1 LFNRLETWNLK
12 LETLNPELGNWN
24 FKQKD
29 MIWSIAWRNVWRNK
43 LRSIIMIAAIA
54 LGLFAGVFTMAFMQG
69 AVDAR
74 IESATKTELAHLQ
87 VHAPDFLVNNDIALK
102 IDNADEILGNILA
115 LDSVV
120 AASKRLIAEPFI
132 MAAHGTGGGKLI
144 GVIPEQEK
152 KVTDIWEKIIDGAYL
167 EHDSRMPPV
176 VVGEKLAKRLR
187 LKVGTR
193 INVQMVDRNGDLSVK
208 GFRVSGIYR
217 TTNTSYDESTL
228 FVRFEDLQAQL
239 EMEENSAHE
248 IAVLLENG
256 NEAAAVK
263 PSIQK
268 QAGNYHVQTWKE
280 LSPEMSL
287 LTDSMDQY
295 LYIFI
300 LIILLALCF
309 GIINTMLMAVL
320 ERVKEI
326 GMLMAVGM
334 NKRRIFSMIIL
345 ESVLLTVSGGLLGML
360 IGAVVTK
367 IFETRPINLAMF
379 AEGLESYGFAS
390 QVYTSLRSETLI
402 TIGLLVIITGVFSA
416 VWPARKALKLNPAEA
431 TRTE

>member
-1 LFNRLETWNLK
+1 
-12 LETLNPELGNWN
+12 
-24 FKQKD
+24 

-43 LRSIIMIAAIA
+43 LRSLVMIAAIA

-69 AVDAR
+69 TVDAR
-74 IESATKTELAHLQ
+74 IQSATKTELAHLQ

-102 IDNADEILGNILA
+102 IDNANEILGNIEA

-120 AASKRLIAEPFI
+120 AASQRLIAEPFI

-152 KVTDIWEKIIDGAYL
+152 RVTDIWEKIVDGTYL
-167 EHDSRMPPV
+167 GHDSRMPPV

-193 INVQMVDRNGDLSVK
+193 INVQMVDRNGNLSVK
-208 GFRVSGIYR
+208 GYRVSGIYR

-228 FVRFEDLQAQL
+228 FVKFKDLQAQL
-239 EMEENSAHE
+239 GMEENTAHE

-256 NEAAAVK
+256 NEAASVK

-268 QAGNYHVQTWKE
+268 LAGNYDVQTWKE

-287 LTDSMDQY
+287 LTDSMNQY
-295 LYIFI
+295 MYIFI

-334 NKRRIFSMIIL
+334 NRHRIFFMIIL
-345 ESVLLTVSGGLLGML
+345 ESVLLTVSGGVLGIL
-360 IGAVVTK
+360 IGSVVTK
-367 IFETRPINLAMF
+367 FFETRPINLAMF

-390 QVYTSLRSETLI
+390 QVYTSLQGETLV
-402 TIGLLVIITGVFSA
+402 TIGILVIITGVLSA

>member
-1 LFNRLETWNLK
+1 
-12 LETLNPELGNWN
+12 
-24 FKQKD
+24 

-43 LRSIIMIAAIA
+43 LRSIVMMAAIA

-87 VHAPDFLVNNDIALK
+87 IHAPDFLVNNDVALK
-102 IDNADEILGNILA
+102 IENADELTRQIEV

-152 KVTDIWEKIIDGAYL
+152 KVTDIWEKIVDGAYL

-176 VVGEKLAKRLR
+176 VVGEKLARRLR

-193 INVQMVDRNGDLSVK
+193 INVQMVDRNGDLSIK
-208 GFRVSGIYR
+208 GYRVSGIYR

-228 FVRFEDLQAQL
+228 FVRFQDLQSQL
-239 EMEENSAHE
+239 GMEENTAHE
-248 IAVLLENG
+248 IAVLLKNG

-263 PSIQK
+263 PSVQK
-268 QAGNYHVQTWKE
+268 LAGNYEVQTWKE

-295 LYIFI
+295 MYIFI

-345 ESVLLTVSGGLLGML
+345 ESVLLTVSGGILGML
-360 IGAVVTK
+360 IGSVVTK
-367 IFETRPINLAMF
+367 FFETRPINLAMF

-390 QVYTSLRSETLI
+390 QVYTSLQVETLV
-402 TIGLLVIITGVFSA
+402 TIGILVILTGMLSA

>member
-1 LFNRLETWNLK
+1 MTGE
-12 LETLNPELGNWN
+12 ETLNL
-24 FKQKD
+24 KQTD

-43 LRSIIMIAAIA
+43 LRSLVMIAAIA

-102 IDNADEILGNILA
+102 IDNADEILGNIAA

-152 KVTDIWEKIIDGAYL
+152 KVTDIWEKIVDGAYL
-167 EHDSRMPPV
+167 EHDSRMPPI
-176 VVGEKLAKRLR
+176 VVGEKLAKRLQM
-187 LKVGTR
+187 KVGTR
-193 INVQMVDRNGDLSVK
+193 INVQMVDRNGDLSIK
-208 GFRVSGIYR
+208 GYRVSGIYR

-228 FVRFEDLQAQL
+228 FVKFEDLQAQL
-239 EMEENSAHE
+239 GMGEKSAHE
-248 IAVLLENG
+248 IAVLLESG
-256 NEAAAVK
+256 DEAAAVK
-263 PSIQK
+263 PSIIK
-268 QAGNYHVQTWKE
+268 LAGDYNVQTWKE

-295 LYIFI
+295 MYIFI

-334 NKRRIFSMIIL
+334 NRRRIFFMIIL
-345 ESVLLTVSGGLLGML
+345 ESVLLTVSGGILGML
-360 IGAVVTK
+360 IGSVVTK
-367 IFETRPINLAMF
+367 FFETRPINLAMF
-379 AEGLESYGFAS
+379 AEGLENYGFAS
-390 QVYTSLRSETLI
+390 QIYTSLQGETLV
-402 TIGLLVIITGVFSA
+402 TIGILVIITGVLSA
-416 VWPARKALKLNPAEA
+416 IWPARKALKLNPAEA

>member
-1 LFNRLETWNLK
+1 
-12 LETLNPELGNWN
+12 
-24 FKQKD
+24 

-43 LRSIIMIAAIA
+43 LRSIIMIAAIT

-144 GVIPEQEK
+144 GVVPGQEK
-152 KVTDIWEKIIDGAYL
+152 KVTDISEKIVDGAYL

-176 VVGEKLAKRLR
+176 VIGEKLANRLR

-193 INVQMVDRNGDLSVK
+193 INMQMVDRNGDLSIK
-208 GFRVSGIYR
+208 GYRVSGIYR
-217 TTNTSYDESTL
+217 TTNTGYDESNL
-228 FVRFEDLQAQL
+228 FVNFEDLQAQL
-239 EMEENSAHE
+239 GMDENTAHE

-256 NEAAAVK
+256 NEASAVK
-263 PSIQK
+263 ASIQK
-268 QAGNYHVQTWKE
+268 IAGNYIVQTWKE

-295 LYIFI
+295 MYIFI

-334 NKRRIFSMIIL
+334 NKRRIFFMIVL
-345 ESVLLTVSGGLLGML
+345 ESVLLTITGGALG
-360 IGAVVTK
+360 IVTGSAITK
-367 IFETRPINLAMF
+367 IFETRPINLSMF
-379 AEGLESYGFAS
+379 AEGLESYGYAS
-390 QVYTSLRSETLI
+390 QVNTSLQGNMI
-402 TIGLLVIITGVFSA
+402 VTIALLVLITGVLSA

>member
-1 LFNRLETWNLK
+1 
-12 LETLNPELGNWN
+12 
-24 FKQKD
+24 

-43 LRSIIMIAAIA
+43 MRSIIMIAAIT
-54 LGLFAGVFTMAFMQG
+54 LGLFAGVFVIAFMQG
-69 AVDAR
+69 VVDAR

-87 VHAPDFLVNNDIALK
+87 IHVPDFLVNNDIALK
-102 IDNADEILGNILA
+102 IENADEILQKIEGP
-115 LDSVV
+115 DSVIAV
-120 AASKRLIAEPFI
+120 SKRLIAEPFI

-144 GVIPEQEK
+144 GVVPEQEK
-152 KVTDIWEKIIDGAYL
+152 RVTDIWEKITDGAYL
-167 EHDSRMPPV
+167 EHESRIPPV

-193 INVQMVDRNGDLSVK
+193 INMQIVDLGGDLSIK
-208 GFRVSGIYR
+208 GYRVSGIYR

-228 FVRFEDLQAQL
+228 FVKFEDLKSQL
-239 EMEENSAHE
+239 GMEDNTAHE
-248 IAVLLENG
+248 IAVLLNNG

-268 QAGNYHVQTWKE
+268 TAGNYEVQTWKE

-295 LYIFI
+295 MYIFI

-320 ERVKEI
+320 DRVKEI

-345 ESVLLTVSGGLLGML
+345 ESALLTILGGVLGL
-360 IGAVVTK
+360 IIGSVITK
-367 IFETRPINLAMF
+367 IFETRPINLSMF
-379 AEGLESYGFAS
+379 SEGLEEYGFAS
-390 QVYTSLRSETLI
+390 QVYTSLRPETLVI
-402 TIGLLVIITGVFSA
+402 ISILVIITGVLSA
-416 VWPARKALKLNPAEA
+416 VYPALKALKLNPAEA
-431 TRTE
+431 TRSE

>member
-1 LFNRLETWNLK
+1 
-12 LETLNPELGNWN
+12 
-24 FKQKD
+24 

-43 LRSIIMIAAIA
+43 LRSLIMVAAIA

-87 VHAPDFLVNNDIALK
+87 IHAPDFLVNNDVALK
-102 IDNADEILGNILA
+102 IENADELTRQIEV

-152 KVTDIWEKIIDGAYL
+152 KVTDIWEKIVDGAYL

-176 VVGEKLAKRLR
+176 VVGEKLARRLR
-187 LKVGTR
+187 LNVGTR
-193 INVQMVDRNGDLSVK
+193 INVQMVDRNGNLSIK
-208 GFRVSGIYR
+208 GYRVSGIYR

-228 FVRFEDLQAQL
+228 FVRFQDLQSQL
-239 EMEENSAHE
+239 GMEENTAHE
-248 IAVLLENG
+248 IAVLLKNG

-263 PSIQK
+263 PSVQK
-268 QAGNYHVQTWKE
+268 LAGNYEVQTWKE

-295 LYIFI
+295 MYIFI

-345 ESVLLTVSGGLLGML
+345 ESVLLTVSGGILGML
-360 IGAVVTK
+360 IGSVVTK
-367 IFETRPINLAMF
+367 FFETRPINLAMF

-390 QVYTSLRSETLI
+390 QVYTSLQSETLV
-402 TIGLLVIITGVFSA
+402 TIGILVILTGMLSA

>member
-1 LFNRLETWNLK
+1 
-12 LETLNPELGNWN
+12 
-24 FKQKD
+24 

-87 VHAPDFLVNNDIALK
+87 IHDPDFLVNNDIAFK
-102 IDNADEILGNILA
+102 IENADELTRQVET

-144 GVIPEQEK
+144 GITPEQEK
-152 KVTDIWEKIIDGAYL
+152 KVTDIWEKIVDGAYL
-167 EHDSRMPPV
+167 EHDSRMPPM

-193 INVQMVDRNGDLSVK
+193 INLQMVDRNGDLSIK
-208 GFRVSGIYR
+208 GYRVSGIYR

-239 EMEENSAHE
+239 GMEENTAHE
-248 IAVLLENG
+248 IAVLLDNG
-256 NEAAAVK
+256 NEAALVK

-268 QAGNYHVQTWKE
+268 MVGNYDVQTWKE

-295 LYIFI
+295 MYIFI

-320 ERVKEI
+320 ERIKEI

-345 ESVLLTVSGGLLGML
+345 ESVLLTVSGGMLGMF
-360 IGAVVTK
+360 IGSVVTK
-367 IFETRPINLAMF
+367 FFETRPINLAMF
-379 AEGLESYGFAS
+379 AEGLENYGFAS
-390 QVYTSLRSETLI
+390 QIYTSLQSETLI
-402 TIGLLVIITGVFSA
+402 TIGILVILTGVLSA
-416 VWPARKALKLNPAEA
+416 IWPARKALKLNPAEA

>member
-1 LFNRLETWNLK
+1 
-12 LETLNPELGNWN
+12 
-24 FKQKD
+24 

-87 VHAPDFLVNNDIALK
+87 IHAPDFLVNNDVALK
-102 IDNADEILGNILA
+102 IENADELTRQIEV

-144 GVIPEQEK
+144 GIIPEQEK
-152 KVTDIWEKIIDGAYL
+152 KVTDIWKKIVDGAYL
-167 EHDSRMPPV
+167 EHESRMPPL
-176 VVGEKLAKRLR
+176 VVGEKLARRLR

-193 INVQMVDRNGDLSVK
+193 INMQMVDRNGDLSIK
-208 GFRVSGIYR
+208 GYRVSGIYR

-228 FVRFEDLQAQL
+228 FVRFEDLKSQL
-239 EMEENSAHE
+239 GMEENTAHE
-248 IAVLLENG
+248 IAVLLDNG

-268 QAGNYHVQTWKE
+268 MAGNYDVQTWKE

-295 LYIFI
+295 MYIFI

-345 ESVLLTVSGGLLGML
+345 ESVLLTVSGGMLGML
-360 IGAVVTK
+360 IGSVVTK
-367 IFETRPINLAMF
+367 FFETRPINLAMF
-379 AEGLESYGFAS
+379 AEGLENYGFAS
-390 QVYTSLRSETLI
+390 QIYTSLQSETLV
-402 TIGLLVIITGVFSA
+402 TIGILVILTGVLSA

>member
-1 LFNRLETWNLK
+1 
-12 LETLNPELGNWN
+12 
-24 FKQKD
+24 

-74 IESATKTELAHLQ
+74 IDSATKTELAHLQ
-87 VHAPDFLVNNDIALK
+87 IHDPDFLVNNDIAFK
-102 IDNADEILGNILA
+102 IENADEFLGKIGT

-152 KVTDIWEKIIDGAYL
+152 MVTDIWEKIIDGAYL
-167 EHDSRMPPV
+167 EHESRMPPV
-176 VVGEKLAKRLR
+176 LVGEKLAKRLR
-187 LKVGTR
+187 LRIGTR
-193 INVQMVDRNGDLSVK
+193 INMQMVDRNGNLSIK
-208 GFRVSGIYR
+208 GYRVSGIYR

-228 FVRFEDLQAQL
+228 FVKFEDLQAQL
-239 EMEENSAHE
+239 GMEENSAHE

-256 NEAAAVK
+256 NEAATVK

-268 QAGNYHVQTWKE
+268 IAENYEVQTWKE

-295 LYIFI
+295 MYIFI

-320 ERVKEI
+320 ERIKEI

-334 NKRRIFSMIIL
+334 NKRRVFFMIIL

-360 IGAVVTK
+360 IGSVVTK

-379 AEGLESYGFAS
+379 AQGLEQYGFAS
-390 QVYTSLRSETLI
+390 QIYTSLRGETLI
-402 TIGLLVIITGVFSA
+402 TIGILVVITGVLSA

>member
-1 LFNRLETWNLK
+1 
-12 LETLNPELGNWN
+12 
-24 FKQKD
+24 

-43 LRSIIMIAAIA
+43 LRSLIMIAAIA
-54 LGLFAGVFTMAFMQG
+54 LGLFAGVFILAFMQG
-69 AVDAR
+69 VLDAR
-74 IESATKTELAHLQ
+74 IDSATRTELAHLQ
-87 VHAPDFLVNNDIALK
+87 VHAPGFPVNNDIALK
-102 IDNADEILGNILA
+102 IENADEILQKIEA

-132 MAAHGTGGGKLI
+132 MTAHGTGGGKLI
-144 GVIPEQEK
+144 GVVLEQEK
-152 KVTDIWEKIIDGAYL
+152 KVTDIWKKIVDGTYL

-193 INVQMVDRNGDLSVK
+193 INVQMVDRNGDLSIK
-208 GFRVSGIYR
+208 GYRVSGIYR

-228 FVRFEDLQAQL
+228 FARFEDLQAQL
-239 EMEENSAHE
+239 GMEDNTAHE
-248 IAVLLENG
+248 LAIIINNG

-268 QAGNYHVQTWKE
+268 IAGNNDVQTWKE
-280 LSPEMSL
+280 ISPEMSL

-295 LYIFI
+295 MYVFI

-345 ESVLLTVSGGLLGML
+345 ESVLITISGGVVGIV
-360 IGAVVTK
+360 IGSIVTK

-379 AEGLESYGFAS
+379 AKGLEEYGFAS
-390 QVYTSLRSETLI
+390 QIYTSLRSETLV
-402 TIGLLVIITGVFSA
+402 TIGILVILTGVLSA

>member
-1 LFNRLETWNLK
+1 
-12 LETLNPELGNWN
+12 
-24 FKQKD
+24 

-74 IESATKTELAHLQ
+74 IDSATKTELAHLQ
-87 VHAPDFLVNNDIALK
+87 IHDPDFLVNNDIAFK
-102 IDNADEILGNILA
+102 IENADEFLGKIGT

-152 KVTDIWEKIIDGAYL
+152 MVTDIWEKIIDGAYL
-167 EHDSRMPPV
+167 EHESRMPPV
-176 VVGEKLAKRLR
+176 LVGEKLAKRLR
-187 LKVGTR
+187 LRIGTR
-193 INVQMVDRNGDLSVK
+193 INMQMVDRNGNLSIK
-208 GFRVSGIYR
+208 GYRVSGIYR

-228 FVRFEDLQAQL
+228 FVKFEDLQAQL
-239 EMEENSAHE
+239 GMEENSAHE

-268 QAGNYHVQTWKE
+268 IAENYEVQTWKE

-295 LYIFI
+295 MYIFI

-320 ERVKEI
+320 ERIKEI

-345 ESVLLTVSGGLLGML
+345 ESVLLTVSGGMLGML
-360 IGAVVTK
+360 IGSVVTK
-367 IFETRPINLAMF
+367 FFETRPINLAMF

-390 QVYTSLRSETLI
+390 QIYTSLQGETLV
-402 TIGLLVIITGVFSA
+402 TIGILVIITGVLSA